1 MSAPRPLPAAIV
13 LVDDEPTVRIIL
25 CRLLEVVADGYEII
39 SVGTGAEALATL
51 AERSVPLLITDYN
64 MPGMNGVE
72 LSQRVKGTSPT
83 TTTTV
88 VLISAYITAEVEQ
101 LSKAAGADY
110 FMSKPFSFEQV
121 EAIVRK
127 ALG

>member
-25 CRLLEVVADGYEII
+25 CRLLEVVADAYEII

-83 TTTTV
+83 TTV

-121 EAIVRK
+121 EVIVRK

>member
-83 TTTTV
+83 TTV

>member
-1 MSAPRPLPAAIV
+1 MSALPPMPPAIV
-13 LVDDEPTVRIIL
+13 VADDEPTVRIIL

-39 SVGTGAEALATL
+39 TVGTGAEALAAL

-72 LSQRVKGTSPT
+72 LTQRVKGTSP
-83 TTTTV
+83 TTTV
-88 VLISAYITAEVEQ
+88 VLISAYITAEVGQ

-110 FMSKPFSFEQV
+110 FMSKPFSFEHL

-127 ALG
+127 ALE